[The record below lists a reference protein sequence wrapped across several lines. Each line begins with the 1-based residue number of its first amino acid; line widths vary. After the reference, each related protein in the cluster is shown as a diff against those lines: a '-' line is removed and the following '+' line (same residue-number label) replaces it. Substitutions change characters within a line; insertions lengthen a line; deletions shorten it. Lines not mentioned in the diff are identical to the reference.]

1 MEMGLQAK
9 VAAVAGASR
18 GLGRAVAEGLAAE
31 GCHLAI
37 CSRDQKA
44 ISAAAQE
51 IAAAHGVEVFPQ
63 AVDLAQAGAA
73 HGFVE
78 SACAHFGRLEILV
91 TNNGGPPA
99 GAFADFSEE
108 DWLAAVRLTLLPAQA
123 MARAAIPAMRRAGWG
138 RIVNLTSI
146 SVRQPLP
153 GLMLSN
159 SIRAAVVGWAKSLAD
174 ELAPHGITVNNVMPG
189 WIHTERVEELLRY
202 RARTQN
208 TTPEEARAAIE
219 QTIPLRRL
227 GRPEELAHLVVFLA
241 SERASYITG
250 ASYWIDGGLYRG
262 LM

>member
-1 MEMGLQAK
+1 
-9 VAAVAGASR
+9 
-18 GLGRAVAEGLAAE
+18 
-31 GCHLAI
+31 
-37 CSRDQKA
+37 
-44 ISAAAQE
+44 
-51 IAAAHGVEVFPQ
+51 
-63 AVDLAQAGAA
+63 
-73 HGFVE
+73 
-78 SACAHFGRLEILV
+78 
-91 TNNGGPPA
+91 
-99 GAFADFSEE
+99 
-108 DWLAAVRLTLLPAQA
+108 
-123 MARAAIPAMRRAGWG
+123 MRRAGWG

-202 RARTQN
+202 RARTQD
-208 TTPEEARAAIE
+208 TTPEQARAAIE
-219 QTIPLRRL
+219 QTIPMRRL